1 MLCRTGLVWKSIV
14 DNQLLTFRLIGVN
27 NQNFIMEDEQ
37 TGTWWQQVTGKA
49 IQGPLAGKRLEQM
62 FFEQVTWELWSRENP
77 HSTVLESRPEFVES
91 YWRETEDEETR
102 TDEFMD
108 FPVEA
113 DPEDEVELGE
123 LIFALR
129 LPDGR
134 EKAYP
139 MRLLRE
145 QSPVLDRF
153 AGRDI
158 LIVVGEDDRSVRA
171 FDRVVD
177 GKTLEFYQ
185 LLSVAKDVSPEVE
198 IATTAE
204 DETDT
209 TEKPRE
215 PIVLVDAETKSEWD
229 FTGLATSGELAG
241 TRLWQLQVYAD
252 YWFDWKRF
260 NPEGLVFA
268 AGDIGTRDASGL

>member
-1 MLCRTGLVWKSIV
+1 VLCRTGLVWKSIV

-49 IQGPLAGKRLEQM
+49 IQGPLAGKRLEPM

-77 HSTVLESRPEFVES
+77 DGTVLESRPEFVEM
-91 YWRETEDEETR
+91 YWPETEREETR
-102 TDEFMD
+102 TEGVAIDGDEYMD

-113 DPEDEVELGE
+113 DPDDGLELGE

-153 AGRDI
+153 GGRDI

-177 GKTLEFYQ
+177 GRTLEFYQ
-185 LLSVAKDVSPEVE
+185 LLIEAEP
-198 IATTAE
+198 ATE
-204 DETDT
+204 DET
-209 TEKPRE
+209 PRV
-215 PIVLVDAETKSEWD
+215 PIVLFYAGTNSEWD
-229 FTGLATSGELAG
+229 FSGLATSGVLAG
-241 TRLWQLQVYAD
+241 TRLEPLQVYTD
-252 YWFDWKRF
+252 YWFDWKAF

-268 AGDIGTRDASGL
+268 AGTI

>member
-49 IQGPLAGKRLEQM
+49 IQGPLAGKRLEPM

-77 HSTVLESRPEFVES
+77 DGTVLESRPEFAEM
-91 YWRETEDEETR
+91 YWPETEREETR
-102 TDEFMD
+102 TEGVAIDGDEYMD

-113 DPEDEVELGE
+113 DPDDGLELGE

-139 MRLLRE
+139 LRLLRE

-153 AGRDI
+153 GGRDI
-158 LIVVGEDDRSVRA
+158 LIVVGEDNRSVRA

-177 GKTLEFYQ
+177 GRTLEFYQ
-185 LLSVAKDVSPEVE
+185 LLIEAEP
-198 IATTAE
+198 ATE
-204 DETDT
+204 DET
-209 TEKPRE
+209 PRV

-229 FTGLATSGELAG
+229 FSGLATSGVLAG
-241 TRLWQLQVYAD
+241 ARLEPLQVYTD
-252 YWFDWKRF
+252 YWFDWKAF
-260 NPEGLVFA
+260 HPEGLVFA
-268 AGDIGTRDASGL
+268 AGTI